1 MHGNEQACRDAET
14 QRRAQL
20 QINAIF
26 SKNIMA
32 MIFREYFDTRKKERM
47 EKKWEGN
54 INANQNI

>member
-1 MHGNEQACRDAET
+1 MHGNEQACGDAET

-32 MIFREYFDTRKKERM
+32 MILNEYFDTRKKERM
-47 EKKWEGN
+47 EKKW
-54 INANQNI
+54 